1 MSLHGRLVR
10 LEELREARL
19 RRNAGILSARLDMPV
34 EEALDRLRTAT
45 LRSEALLSEHGEE
58 GAIRLFAAD
67 LGVTEAEFRRE
78 IDVWMGALAGRPC
91 ER

>member
-19 RRNAGILSARLDMPV
+19 RRNAGILSVRLDMPV
-34 EEALDRLRTAT
+34 EEALDRLRAARM
-45 LRSEALLSEHGEE
+45 RSEALLSEHGEE

-67 LGVTEAEFRRE
+67 LGVTEAELRRE
-78 IDVWMGALAGRPC
+78 VDIWTSALS
-91 ER
+91 